1 MSNLAP
7 GLGRIGLGVAT
18 PLEARDALL
27 AALVPMT
34 REGAED
40 AFVVLRAWT
49 WKALD
54 QRRRDPEL
62 RGWSDIITAA
72 AALMAQGGHADL
84 AERLKALD
92 ELVLESAAVGD
103 SISVDGPGQERARAF
118 WAAG

>member
-7 GLGRIGLGVAT
+7 GLGRIGRGIAT

-40 AFVVLRAWT
+40 AYLALRAWT

-54 QRRRDPEL
+54 GRRRDPEL

-72 AALMAQGGHADL
+72 AALMGQRGHADL
-84 AERLKALD
+84 AERLRALD

-103 SISVDGPGQERARAF
+103 AISVEGPGLERARAF
-118 WAAG
+118 WGAE